1 MQTKKRI
8 SFFPGARTLKTGI
21 AVTLSVFLAK
31 YIPYSLPI
39 LAGTAA
45 AICIQPSIT
54 VGLQKGFDRA
64 KTTVVAGLFGLVLYF
79 LFGSNLLVLGLAVIV
94 LITLFQK
101 LRWLDGIVLAA
112 LTVTAIMLGEAENVI
127 IYTVGRVT
135 STLIGIAAATA
146 TNILLAPPR
155 HHATFRQELKELTDS
170 FPELYLKA
178 VEAYAVNR
186 EEPAVQ
192 AFSELEEKKK
202 EIGRLLSEL
211 DYLKAGA
218 ETRFGSILE
227 GVDLKEVVLYEN
239 SVRFLQQVTDRIH
252 DIVEVAQR
260 RWQYKR
266 KQAAQGLGHV
276 RSPEFEKLI
285 QSVQELARMLAELHR
300 YVFRFIGENNPD
312 LQPVIKQQADAIQQA
327 RDKVRERLK
336 YWQVEHMQELD
347 IFSLMST
354 HRIIFNLE
362 EIAGALAKLAFSG
375 FGATD
380 N

>member
-1 MQTKKRI
+1 MKTIRRF
-8 SFFPGARTLKTGI
+8 SFFPGARTLKSGI
-21 AVTLSVFLAK
+21 AVALSVFLSR

-45 AICIQPSIT
+45 VICIQPSIT
-54 VGLQKGFDRA
+54 VGLQKGFERA
-64 KTTVVAGLFGLVLYF
+64 KTTVVAGLFGLGLYF
-79 LFGSNLLVLGLAVIV
+79 LFGANLIVLGLAVIV
-94 LITLFQK
+94 LISVFKK
-101 LRWLDGIVLAA
+101 LRWLDGIVLGS
-112 LTVTAIMLGEAENVI
+112 LTVTAIMSGEAENVL

-146 TNILLAPPR
+146 TNILVAPPR
-155 HHATFRQELKELTDS
+155 HHATFRQELKSLTDS
-170 FPELYLKA
+170 FPDLYFKA
-178 VEAYAVNR
+178 IEAYAVNR
-186 EEPAVQ
+186 EELAVQ
-192 AFSELEEKKK
+192 AFAELEEKKQ

-239 SVRFLQQVTDRIH
+239 SIRFLQQVTDKIH

-266 KQAAQGLGHV
+266 KQAAQGLVHV
-276 RSPEFEKLI
+276 RSPEFEKLV
-285 QSVQELARMLAELHR
+285 QSVQELAGMLAELHR
-300 YVFRFIGENNPD
+300 YVFRLVGENNRD
-312 LQPVIKQQADAIQQA
+312 LQPVIRQQAEDIKQA
-327 RDKVRERLK
+327 RDRVRERLK

-354 HRIIFNLE
+354 HRIIFDLE
-362 EIAGALAKLAFSG
+362 EIAGALTKLAFSG
-375 FGATD
+375 LGAAD